1 MANPM
6 PYTQTN
12 LLTLSPA
19 ELLLILDLLALQ
31 KTQTLKVKPRGLLM
45 DIENRLDQFIE
56 QTKNKK
62 HDKA

>member
-1 MANPM
+1 M